1 MSMKKILFSLIILLS
16 SSTISASETNPKI
29 YGYWLNTDSEIL
41 LIQTDN
47 TFTRTSNSDI
57 IAKGELVIGENNLS
71 VLRTDTGEEY
81 ILEYF
86 LGKETLVVKK
96 PNSDQAWLFT
106 KAGN

>member
-1 MSMKKILFSLIILLS
+1 MKNLILSLSILLS
-16 SSTISASETNPKI
+16 SFTVSANDMNPKS

-47 TFTRTSNSDI
+47 TFSRRSKSDI
-57 IAKGELVIGENNLS
+57 IAQGELIIDKNNIS

-81 ILEYF
+81 TLEYF
-86 LGKETLVVKK
+86 LGEKTLVVKK

-106 KAGN
+106 KVGN

>member
-1 MSMKKILFSLIILLS
+1 MKNLILSLTILLS
-16 SSTISASETNPKI
+16 SLSVSANDTNPKI

-41 LIQTDN
+41 LIQTNN
-47 TFTRTSNSDI
+47 TFSRRSKSEVL
-57 IAKGELVIGENNLS
+57 AQGELIIDDNNIS

-81 ILEYF
+81 TLEYF

-106 KAGN
+106 KISN